1 MSIRVH
7 ARGPAAAPLLPLPAD
22 PVPDQPTPQPAT
34 SWRRKDLL
42 SLEELSRAEI
52 ELLLSTAESFKEV
65 SAREVK
71 KVPALRGKTI
81 ANMFFESST
90 RTRTSFEL
98 AAKRLSADVVN
109 FQGSTSSVQKGESLI
124 DTAKNIQAMQVDT
137 VVVRHASSGAAELLA
152 RELEASVVN
161 AGDGIHEHPTQGL
174 LDIFTIREHLPLA
187 GLHVCLVGD
196 ILHSRVARSNLWG
209 LRKLG
214 ARVTVCGPPTLIP
227 HGIEQLGA
235 TVSYDL
241 DEVIED
247 ADVVNI
253 LRIQFERQHGAFFPS
268 VREYAVE
275 YGLSRERLARAKPHL
290 LVLHPGPMNR
300 GVEVAAEVAD
310 GSHSLILDQVTNG
323 VAVRMAVL
331 FHTTLTREP
340 DAGAPRRRG
349 RPGSGRDEGGV
360 TMQPVLVRGGRL
372 VDPANGVN
380 ALLDLLAADG
390 RVRQLGADLSAAAAA
405 AGAEVIDARGKLV
418 LPGLIDVHVHL
429 RQPGFEY
436 KETIESGL
444 RAALAGG
451 FTGVCPMPNTNPV
464 SDSRA
469 DMEFLRREA
478 RRLDLINL
486 WPVGAVT
493 VRQEGRQLTEF
504 GELRTGGAVALSDDG
519 KPIVSSAIL
528 RRALEYA
535 RKFDLPLMLH
545 EEDPE
550 LSLAGDLNEGVVAT
564 RLGLLGS
571 PCQAESAMVARDV
584 EIAALAGGRIHFQH
598 ISCGRS
604 VQLIRQARA
613 AGIEVSAETCP
624 HYLFLTE
631 EAVLRYNTNAK
642 MYPPLRTATDVAEV
656 RAGVA
661 DGTITIVG
669 SDHAPH
675 ADYEKAVEFDQAPNG
690 ITGVETMLPLMLALE
705 REGVISLEQLVRT
718 MAVQPARLIGVQRGS
733 LEVGAVA
740 DVTVVDPAAA
750 WVYDDATAL
759 SKSRNSPFWGASLT
773 GRASDCLVAGRV
785 RLRAG
790 RIADPAPAQRD
801 PAGVAV

>member
-7 ARGPAAAPLLPLPAD
+7 AQGTARAAAAPLL
-22 PVPDQPTPQPAT
+22 PQPAT

-290 LVLHPGPMNR
+290 LVLQPR
-300 GVEVAAEVAD
+300 AD
-310 GSHSLILDQVTNG
+310 
-323 VAVRMAVL
+323 
-331 FHTTLTREP
+331 E
-340 DAGAPRRRG
+340 PRRRG
-349 RPGSGRDEGGV
+349 GGRGGGRPPLADPGSGDQRGGGAHGGAVPHHVDARAGRRRRRGRRRRPGRGRDEGGV
-360 TMQPVLVRGGRL
+360 TMQPVLVQGGRL

-550 LSLAGDLNEGVVAT
+550 LSLAGALNEGVVAT

-642 MYPPLRTATDVAEV
+642 MYPPLRTAADVAAV

-790 RIADPAPAQRD
+790 RIADPAPEQRD

>member
-1 MSIRVH
+1 M
-7 ARGPAAAPLLPLPAD
+7 
-22 PVPDQPTPQPAT
+22 
-34 SWRRKDLL
+34 
-42 SLEELSRAEI
+42 
-52 ELLLSTAESFKEV
+52 
-65 SAREVK
+65 
-71 KVPALRGKTI
+71 
-81 ANMFFESST
+81 
-90 RTRTSFEL
+90 
-98 AAKRLSADVVN
+98 
-109 FQGSTSSVQKGESLI
+109 
-124 DTAKNIQAMQVDT
+124 
-137 VVVRHASSGAAELLA
+137 
-152 RELEASVVN
+152 
-161 AGDGIHEHPTQGL
+161 
-174 LDIFTIREHLPLA
+174 
-187 GLHVCLVGD
+187 
-196 ILHSRVARSNLWG
+196 
-209 LRKLG
+209 
-214 ARVTVCGPPTLIP
+214 
-227 HGIEQLGA
+227 
-235 TVSYDL
+235 
-241 DEVIED
+241 
-247 ADVVNI
+247 
-253 LRIQFERQHGAFFPS
+253 
-268 VREYAVE
+268 
-275 YGLSRERLARAKPHL
+275 
-290 LVLHPGPMNR
+290 
-300 GVEVAAEVAD
+300 
-310 GSHSLILDQVTNG
+310 
-323 VAVRMAVL
+323 
-331 FHTTLTREP
+331 
-340 DAGAPRRRG
+340 
-349 RPGSGRDEGGV
+349 

-631 EAVLRYNTNAK
+631 EAVLLYNTNAK
-642 MYPPLRTATDVAEV
+642 MYPPLRTAADVAAV

-790 RIADPAPAQRD
+790 RIADPAPEQRD